1 MRIVCTPLWL
11 EFDERLMAEVV
22 RLQLCG
28 PGLITVGPELITTP
42 SHANHNPHNC
52 PHSLPMIMLLGMK
65 VNGYALAVSFLL
77 INIPLLP
84 RSIRK
89 EAGNRMS

>member
-1 MRIVCTPLWL
+1 MRILCTPLWL

-22 RLQLCG
+22 RLQL
-28 PGLITVGPELITTP
+28 GLITVGPELITTP
-42 SHANHNPHNC
+42 SHANHNPHNR